1 MVQYT
6 LGFSANLSM
15 TVSRGAAGAGDT
27 GTWAW
32 GLATMLAIYVAGG
45 ISGAHLNPA
54 ISLMLY
60 VYRGF
65 PLGKVPVYV
74 AAQMVGA
81 FLAALVAFGIFRP
94 GILALLDADAR
105 NGVLAAGAVVQDS
118 LLTHTTRASDGEKI
132 MMAMMK
138 GASSSML
145 PSALPT
151 TATILANFITSPRTP
166 WVDDT
171 TAFLTELTGTTILV
185 ISVLALG
192 DDTNAPPGAGMN
204 AFIVGL
210 LVTVL
215 GMSFGYNTGL
225 AMNPAR
231 DFGPRVA
238 MLALGLGDGKSL
250 FADGYWFRVAWL
262 GPLAGA
268 LLGGLLYDAAIFVGG
283 ESPVNYPTRR
293 IQRAARKWQQ
303 RWRAR
308 FRRTK
313 KAVKAVKDD
322 VVGNGGAGYETAEG

>member
-6 LGFSANLSM
+6 LGFSVNLSM
-15 TVSRGAAGAGDT
+15 TVSRGAAGVPDT

-32 GLATMLAIYVAGG
+32 GLATMLAIYIAGG

-60 VYRGF
+60 IYRGF
-65 PLGKVPVYV
+65 PLSKVPIYV

-81 FLAALVAFGIFRP
+81 FLATLIAFGIFQP
-94 GILALLDADAR
+94 GLLALLHSNEHNVLVQNPLDAATSSTASHLASLSLAPT
-105 NGVLAAGAVVQDS
+105 VLS
-118 LLTHTTRASDGEKI
+118 
-132 MMAMMK
+132 
-138 GASSSML
+138 
-145 PSALPT
+145 
-151 TATILANFITSPRTP
+151 NFITSPRAA
-166 WVDDT
+166 WVDSS
-171 TAFLTELTGTTILV
+171 TAFLTELVGTCILT

-215 GMSFGYNTGL
+215 GMAFGYNTGL

-238 MLALGLGDGKSL
+238 MLVLGWGNHNTL

-268 LLGGLLYDAAIFVGG
+268 ILGGFLYDTAIFVGG

-293 IQRAARKWQQ
+293 IRRAARKWRK

-308 FRRTK
+308 IRRTRK
-313 KAVKAVKDD
+313 TVKNIKDD
-322 VVGNGGAGYETAEG
+322 VVRNGYEAVEG